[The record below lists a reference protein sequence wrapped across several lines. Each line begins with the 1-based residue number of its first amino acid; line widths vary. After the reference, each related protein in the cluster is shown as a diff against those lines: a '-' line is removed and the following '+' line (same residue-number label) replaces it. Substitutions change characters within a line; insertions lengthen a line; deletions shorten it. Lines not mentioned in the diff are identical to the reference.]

1 MKEFKGYKEA
11 KPYAD
16 QEKLP
21 PGGYPIVIKA
31 AKVESFDWGEILI
44 IQFDIAEGEFKD
56 FYKENYVN
64 QSVEDR
70 KWKGN
75 LRLSLPKEDGSEKD
89 NWTLRSLKTNM
100 LALEESNEGFRWEWD
115 ENAIK
120 GLVVGGL
127 FREKEYEYNGK
138 TGFFTECFKLHNL
151 EKTRTGNFKIPEA
164 KLLGKKGSDNFTAEF
179 SPVRDEDIPFL

>member
-44 IQFDIAEGEFKD
+44 IQFDISEGEYKD

-64 QSVEDR
+64 QSMEDR
-70 KWKGN
+70 KWLNSSATMRKT
-75 LRLSLPKEDGSEKD
+75 LSSSRLHSC
-89 NWTLRSLKTNM
+89 
-100 LALEESNEGFRWEWD
+100 FR
-115 ENAIK
+115 K
-120 GLVVGGL
+120 
-127 FREKEYEYNGK
+127 FRM
-138 TGFFTECFKLHNL
+138 
-151 EKTRTGNFKIPEA
+151 IPSA
-164 KLLGKKGSDNFTAEF
+164 KQH
-179 SPVRDEDIPFL
+179 